1 MEWIPGSLFAID
13 AAVYKNIH
21 GLDDR
26 VFLYYE
32 EQILEKKFL
41 KSGYRMIIDTDI
53 SYFHN
58 HSVFIDKSIKRY
70 GKTAQLFKSRYYFYA
85 NYERINFMQRFLM
98 KVLIY
103 YGLAARKILYNFI
116 S

>member
-1 MEWIPGSLFAID
+1 MEWILGSLFAID
-13 AAVYKNIH
+13 AAVYKRIH

-32 EQILEKKFL
+32 KQILGEMFL

-53 SYFHN
+53 SYLHN
-58 HSVFIDKSIKRY
+58 HSVSIDKSIKRY
-70 GKTAQLFKSRYYFYA
+70 RKTAQLSKSRYYFYA
-85 NYERINFMQRFLM
+85 KYEQINFWQRFLM

-103 YGLAARKILYNFI
+103 YGLAARKILYNFF